1 MTTGPLRLLCVDV
14 GDATPAVSASAV
26 TRAVAMASS
35 WDRLL
40 CFGRA
45 AAVAASLNKQE
56 RAEREGVWLDVAAA
70 WLLATD
76 SVVDPPARPRPGP
89 LESRVIAIGTPGLEA
104 GGLAVSEQ
112 LVELAGALL
121 VMAVPGRNAIDAVDN
136 AHVWLVGG
144 TPFSVDTEQGKAG
157 GRAVVGV
164 GGSITGVVVDNGEA
178 RITSWDLAGTVVHE
192 STVPI
197 GGSNRLSVR
206 SASA

>member
-1 MTTGPLRLLCVDV
+1 VTTGPLRILCVDV
-14 GDATPAVSASAV
+14 GDASAAVSASAV

-45 AAVAASLNKQE
+45 ATVAGMLTKQE
-56 RAEREGVWLDVAAA
+56 RAEREGVWLDVAAS

-76 SVVDPPARPRPGP
+76 SVVDPPSRPRPGP
-89 LESRVIAIGTPGLEA
+89 LESNAMAIGTPGLEA
-104 GGLAVSEQ
+104 GGLAVSER
-112 LVELAGALL
+112 LVELAGTWL
-121 VMAVPGRNAIDAVDN
+121 VMAVPGKSAIDAVDN

-144 TPFSVDTEQGKAG
+144 APFAVDTEPGKAN
-157 GRAVVGV
+157 GRAVIAV
-164 GGSITGVVVDNGEA
+164 GGSITGVVVDGGEV
-178 RITSWDLAGTVVHE
+178 RITSWDLGGTVVHQ
-192 STVPI
+192 STAAI